1 MLHGVSMH
9 VACGQCLYSYWCQ
22 CVLSIYYA
30 CRYRMVCV
38 CVSVI
43 KKDAHSSSTDQWEMM
58 VDLHA
63 HKEIIISTILDN
75 RLCNV
80 MLRV

>member
-1 MLHGVSMH
+1 MWRVGSAFIVIGANACSLYIMH
-9 VACGQCLYSYWCQ
+9 AGTEWC
-22 CVLSIYYA
+22 
-30 CRYRMVCV
+30 VCV

-43 KKDAHSSSTDQWEMM
+43 KKDAHSSSTDQWEM

-75 RLCNV
+75 WLCNV